1 LAATTAGGIF
11 LAFSSHDADP
21 DMARRLLSVLAL
33 AVLFGGCKK
42 ADPKAA
48 GTPGTSSGK
57 VAGPAGDDP
66 PGMARWTDAQIEQT
80 VREDLGFT
88 SLTLK
93 PESRDRYTGTGTDAA
108 GKAYT
113 VVVRYRPGEYR
124 IDATAVVQPAGGHD
138 VKSKHWCA
146 EGVTPKWQHSGK

>member
-1 LAATTAGGIF
+1 
-11 LAFSSHDADP
+11 
-21 DMARRLLSVLAL
+21 MARRLLAVLAL
-33 AVLFGGCKK
+33 AALLGGCQK
-42 ADPKAA
+42 ADPKPA
-48 GTPGTSSGK
+48 GKPGPLSAKTE
-57 VAGPAGDDP
+57 GPAGDDP
-66 PGMARWTDAQIEQT
+66 PGLTRWTDAQIEQT

-93 PESRDRYTGTGTDAA
+93 AETRDRYTGTGTDAA
-108 GKAYT
+108 GRAYT

-124 IDATAVVQPAGGHD
+124 IDATAVVQPPGGHD